1 MEWRSVIKKLLHQ
14 VDVTVV
20 KVTGGV
26 DFKKFKSRKETK
38 LQKFMKELQNGQ
50 EHG

>member
-1 MEWRSVIKKLLHQ
+1 MHCVTKKMLHE

-20 KVTGGV
+20 EVAGGV
-26 DFKKFKSRKETK
+26 NFKKFKSRKEPK
-38 LQKFMKELQNGQ
+38 LQKFTKELQNGQ

>member
-1 MEWRSVIKKLLHQ
+1 MHCVIKKMLHQ
-14 VDVTVV
+14 VDVNVV
-20 KVTGGV
+20 EVEGGV
-26 DFKKFKSRKETK
+26 NFKKFKSRKEPK